1 MRAFARGLALN
12 LAAGLRVALFLPV
25 RRLAFRVDVPQL
37 LALFVVSA
45 LVDIGADAMRYGEG
59 AAFSWYGLGNEVYS
73 GGVLLLSAAVLAL
86 VNRDRS
92 LTLAIPVIALSTFP
106 VLQFA
111 NGLPWDRWGLR
122 GDVAGV
128 VENAVLAWILVSLAR
143 IVYVAL
149 EYRPA
154 MRLLRAIGGGIV
166 LAAPIFLSNAIMPLE
181 PWFAPIARGAADPRF
196 PNPASEPVLTEQAR
210 ILDEMLSELDD
221 GRPGVADLYF
231 VGFAGDATEPAFRGD
246 VEAARRVMDER
257 WGTGGRSILLVNDA
271 RTLLTD
277 PIATLSHLRD
287 TLEEVANA
295 MDADEDVVMVY
306 LAAPGTPNRELDVRM
321 PPLELVPITP
331 ARLRGALDDA
341 GIRYSVIVVSA
352 CYAGGFVDE
361 LADDE
366 TAVIVASASD
376 AASPGCGVRGDTTVF
391 GDAFFQ
397 DGMSK
402 SATVDDAFEIAQAS
416 VRLRERAEGMS
427 PAATPQSRIGAG
439 IAAKLAELR
448 RRGGVQQEVRLP
460 GARHG

>member
-73 GGVLLLSAAVLAL
+73 GGVLVLSAAVLSL

-92 LTLAIPVIALSTFP
+92 LTLGVPVIALSTFP
-106 VLQFA
+106 LLQLA
-111 NGLPWDRWGLR
+111 NAVPWDRWALR
-122 GDVAGV
+122 GEIAGV
-128 VENAVLAWILVSLAR
+128 VENVVLAWILVSLAR

-154 MRLLRAIGGGIV
+154 MRFLRAIGGGIL
-166 LAAPIFLSNAIMPLE
+166 LAVPIFLSNAIMPLE
-181 PWFAPIARGAADPRF
+181 PWFAPVARNAADPRF

-210 ILDEMLSELDD
+210 ILDEMLSDLDD

-231 VGFAGDATEPAFRGD
+231 VGFAGDATEPAFRAD

-257 WGTGGRSILLVNDA
+257 WGTGGRSIVLVNDP

-287 TLEEVANA
+287 TLEEIGNA

-306 LAAPGTPNRELDVRM
+306 LAAPGNASGELEVRM
-321 PPLELVPITP
+321 PPLELVPLTP
-331 ARLRGALDDA
+331 ARVRGALDDA

-352 CYAGGFVDE
+352 CRAGGFVDE

-376 AASPGCGVRGDTTVF
+376 AASPGCGTD
-391 GDAFFQ
+391 GDATRFGRAFFT
-397 DGMSK
+397 DGMAKAASI
-402 SATVDDAFEIAQAS
+402 DDAFAS
-416 VRLRERAEGMS
+416 AREALGQVDPLAR
-427 PAATPQSRIGAG
+427 PQSRIGAG

-448 RRGGVQQEVRLP
+448 RRGGVQQEVRLS